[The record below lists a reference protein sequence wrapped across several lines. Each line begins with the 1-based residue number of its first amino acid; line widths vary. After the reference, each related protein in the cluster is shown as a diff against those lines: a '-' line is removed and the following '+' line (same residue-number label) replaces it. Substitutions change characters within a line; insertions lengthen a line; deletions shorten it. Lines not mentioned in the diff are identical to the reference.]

1 MPLVEVAA
9 AAGHEYTS
17 FSPALLLTHLL
28 VTTDDIGI
36 EAVIMSR
43 RDGGEDAGKIGQGQA
58 RLRLT
63 PSGQGVCGTGSQ
75 DNQKVV
81 VRRAGA
87 SGDLM
92 GALQGRA
99 RAFRSGGGT
108 QSLHAL
114 RLEGEAGGGVVHE
127 RAS

>member
-1 MPLVEVAA
+1 VAA
-9 AAGHEYTS
+9 AASHEYTS
-17 FSPALLLTHLL
+17 FSPTLLLTRLLVTRLL

-36 EAVIMSR
+36 EAIIMSR
-43 RDGGEDAGKIGQGQA
+43 RDGGEDAGKIRQGQA
-58 RLRLT
+58 RLRLA
-63 PSGQGVCGTGSQ
+63 PSGQGVCGTGPQ
-75 DNQKVV
+75 DHQKVV

-87 SGDLM
+87 SGNLM
-92 GALQGRA
+92 GALQGRT

-114 RLEGEAGGGVVHE
+114 RLEGETGGGVVHE